1 MTQKLMSKDEVLG
14 LDLWTIYWN
23 YLLSLQEAFKKE
35 LQAKLGDIEIET
47 WIMSYANFL
56 DTATGKILGD
66 APELEEIHFRL
77 GNHVPSV
84 RIGVSYAHTSMI
96 DLEFVEN
103 TTEGEDDHYYVNDKH
118 HSANRVFSDEMIST
132 ASEWLKDAT
141 ISSSVMDKLKHYPS

>member
-14 LDLWTIYWN
+14 FDLWAIYWN

-47 WIMSYANFL
+47 WIISYADFL
-56 DTATGKILGD
+56 DTATGKTLSD
-66 APELEEIHFRL
+66 FPELEEIHFRL
-77 GNHVPSV
+77 CNHISSV
-84 RIGVSYAHTSMI
+84 RIGVSYANTPMI

-118 HSANRVFSDEMIST
+118 HSANRVFSNEMISA
-132 ASEWLKDAT
+132 ASEWLKEAT
-141 ISSSVMDKLKHYPS
+141 ISSSVMDILKHYPS